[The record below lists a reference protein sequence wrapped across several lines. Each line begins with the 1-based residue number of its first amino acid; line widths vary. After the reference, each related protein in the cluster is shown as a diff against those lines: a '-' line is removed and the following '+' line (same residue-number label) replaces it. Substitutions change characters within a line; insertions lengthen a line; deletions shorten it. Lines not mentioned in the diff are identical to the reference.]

1 MSKVTAEQQ
10 AAWSEIVTKKYADQ
24 AIWFLNGFWE
34 ELQPEAENVWKWVE
48 LFSQLDQEKK
58 AEGCELDEFWSHK
71 FLESLGETMTVIEM
85 REKFRTIDVDFNK
98 RMSLIE
104 FLSFRFKKSI
114 QEVIDAPQGGNQDEI
129 NAAQAAVEAAQKAV
143 DDMIARLAEATR
155 TAEESA
161 AAAADAAA
169 KSEAANAAAEE
180 ATRTSDAA
188 NAAAEE
194 ATRAADAAR
203 EAAEEATRAADAA
216 TAADEKASAKAA
228 DASAKADAAKAAADD
243 AEAAAAPYRAAVAE
257 NEKALEELHAQEK
270 AYQDK
275 KEALEKTKND
285 MSIGVVKRNKA
296 ANELDQLLGEDPL
309 PLRKAKINQ
318 EATVRKMEKAAKPFN
333 EASAKAKAAAE
344 VAEAAAA
351 EATEAANHA
360 RAEREKAEAAKAQ
373 ADATAAA
380 ADAAKADA
388 DEKAAAAEEAKQQA
402 EAAAAAAEEAKQQ
415 AEAAAAAAEEAKQ
428 QAEAAVKEAE
438 SMLQAAVDALAEAKK
453 KGGVAH
459 GSIWWMERAIEEK
472 KKYMPGYKG
481 PRK

>member
-10 AAWSEIVTKKYADQ
+10 AAWSEIVTKKYSDQ
-24 AIWFLNGFWE
+24 AIWFMNGFWDVV
-34 ELQPEAENVWKWVE
+34 QPHAEDIWKWVE
-48 LFSQLDQEKK
+48 LFSELDQDKK
-58 AEGCELDEFWSHK
+58 GDGCELDEFWSHK

-85 REKFRTIDVDFNK
+85 REKFRAIDVDFNK

-114 QEVIDAPQGGNQDEI
+114 QEVIDAPQGDNKEEI
-129 NAAQAAVEAAQKAV
+129 EAAQAAVEAAQKAV
-143 DDMIARLAEATR
+143 DDMVERLGEATRAAEAAAAAAAEATR
-155 TAEESA
+155 TA
-161 AAAADAAA
+161 
-169 KSEAANAAAEE
+169 
-180 ATRTSDAA
+180 
-188 NAAAEE
+188 
-194 ATRAADAAR
+194 
-203 EAAEEATRAADAA
+203 DAA
-216 TAADEKASAKAA
+216 TAAEEAATQKEEESNARAAEAQAAS
-228 DASAKADAAKAAADD
+228 DA

-351 EATEAANHA
+351 EATAAADHA
-360 RAEREKAEAAKAQ
+360 RAERAKAEAAKNE
-373 ADATAAA
+373 AD
-380 ADAAKADA
+380 
-388 DEKAAAAEEAKQQA
+388 
-402 EAAAAAAEEAKQQ
+402 AAAAAADEAK
-415 AEAAAAAAEEAKQ
+415 A
-428 QAEAAVKEAE
+428 QAEAAVQEAE
-438 SMLQAAVDALAEAKK
+438 NMLQAAIDTLEAAKK

-459 GSIWWMERAIEEK
+459 GAIWWMERSIEEK

>member
-1 MSKVTAEQQ
+1 LLIKDVEGYSR
-10 AAWSEIVTKKYADQ
+10 AAVSMSEIVTKKYSDQ

-34 ELQPEAENVWKWVE
+34 ECQANAEDVWKWVE
-48 LFSQLDQEKK
+48 LFGELDQEKK

-98 RMSLIE
+98 RMSLTE
-104 FLSFRFKKSI
+104 FLAYRFKKSI
-114 QEVIDAPQGGNQDEI
+114 QEVIDAPQGDNKEEI
-129 NAAQAAVEAAQKAV
+129 EAAQAAVEAAQKAV
-143 DDMIARLAEATR
+143 DEMVERLAEATR
-155 TAEESA
+155 TAEA
-161 AAAADAAA
+161 A
-169 KSEAANAAAEE
+169 EQAAAE
-180 ATRTSDAA
+180 AKRT
-188 NAAAEE
+188 
-194 ATRAADAAR
+194 
-203 EAAEEATRAADAA
+203 ADAA
-216 TAADEKASAKAA
+216 TAAEEAATQKENESNAKAA
-228 DASAKADAAKAAADD
+228 EAQAAADA

-275 KEALEKTKND
+275 KAALEKTKND

-360 RAEREKAEAAKAQ
+360 RAERAKAEAAKNE
-373 ADATAAA
+373 
-380 ADAAKADA
+380 A
-388 DEKAAAAEEAKQQA
+388 DE
-402 EAAAAAAEEAKQQ
+402 AAAAAEEAKAQS
-415 AEAAAAAAEEAKQ
+415 
-428 QAEAAVKEAE
+428 EAAVAEAE
-438 SMLQAAVDALAEAKK
+438 SMLQAAIDTLEAAKK

-459 GSIWWMERAIEEK
+459 GAIWWMERSIEEK

-481 PRK
+481 PKK